1 MQNPP
6 GRKINLIKKREKEM
20 KVNRDILSQIQTDYE
35 HSDLTRKEICEKYGI
50 SSSTLSNYV
59 KAFGFEPR
67 QRHFMYPNKPEKN
80 HTQTVL
86 CTRCK
91 KSVSVPGARFC
102 PFCGEDIRSESMK
115 VQDRL
120 ASLVELTSLM
130 PENARDAF
138 VKTIRDEIRLLGDS
152 TEDEDAT

>member
-1 MQNPP
+1 
-6 GRKINLIKKREKEM
+6 M
-20 KVNRDILSQIQTDYE
+20 KVNEETLRLIQSDYE
-35 HSDLTRKEICEKYGI
+35 HSNITREEICKKYGI
-50 SSSTLSNYV
+50 SYSTLSNYV

-67 QRHFMYPNKPEKN
+67 QRRLVYPNKPEKN
-80 HTQTVL
+80 HTKTVL

-102 PFCGEDIRSESMK
+102 PFCGEDIRNESMK

-130 PENARDAF
+130 PENARDSF
-138 VKTIRDEIRLLGDS
+138 V
-152 TEDEDAT
+152 